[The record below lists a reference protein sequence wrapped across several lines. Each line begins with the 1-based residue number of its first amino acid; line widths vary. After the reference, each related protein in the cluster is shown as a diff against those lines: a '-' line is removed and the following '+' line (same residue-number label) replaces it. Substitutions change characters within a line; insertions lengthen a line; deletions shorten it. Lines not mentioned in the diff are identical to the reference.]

1 MSTEY
6 TWNFESFFNI
16 YYFYNRRT
24 EEKDIAMPPESF
36 FTRLKRLLTEQQP
49 NWIFDYQRKVSQQMI
64 FYNRQLTTIRIVV
77 NYQIEDLVEESTIS
91 VCSIQLDNDVPT
103 PKDQWSSREHFLNF
117 HLSLRLPMNP
127 SDEIE
132 GSDETAF
139 LKFLN
144 GIDRRIAEVK
154 QKLHKV
160 LDLLAQKR
168 ARLTRYKLLQGVSQ
182 YITNLS
188 DPFLE
193 KQIELLSER

>member
-1 MSTEY
+1 
-6 TWNFESFFNI
+6 
-16 YYFYNRRT
+16 
-24 EEKDIAMPPESF
+24 
-36 FTRLKRLLTEQQP
+36 
-49 NWIFDYQRKVSQQMI
+49 
-64 FYNRQLTTIRIVV
+64 
-77 NYQIEDLVEESTIS
+77 
-91 VCSIQLDNDVPT
+91 
-103 PKDQWSSREHFLNF
+103 
-117 HLSLRLPMNP
+117 MNP